1 MISTGFSALDNC
13 IGGLKKGKLYCLAGF
28 NFTPEWIVE
37 HFAIN
42 MIANAGRS
50 GFVYTDL
57 WGGNNPE
64 VWGNKIFFSVG
75 EHGNAVDFL
84 PDVNNG
90 FHLYQDKAVKTAR
103 IEEICGRFS
112 ALQRITPFDIAVFDM
127 QKIYLPKRKYPYTS
141 GKRAEHI
148 TGIFQKLAEVYNI
161 PIILLDEFCNFDIA
175 EQVSTNQFRRFL
187 CDLGHDCELGFVF
200 DWDEHM
206 PSIQL
211 KPTSYSNTLQKSVEN
226 LIVICRLPC
235 HDTQFDLAV
244 FQQDERVAEFEVR
257 SYVEDDISSEN
268 NK

>member
-28 NFTPEWIVE
+28 NFTPAWDVE
-37 HFAIN
+37 HFAVN

-50 GFVYTDL
+50 GFVYADS

-64 VWGNKIFFSVG
+64 VWENKIFFSVG

-90 FHLYQDKAVKTAR
+90 FRLYQDKAVKTAR

-141 GKRAEHI
+141 GKRANHI
-148 TGIFQKLAEVYNI
+148 TGIFQKLADVHNI
-161 PIILLDEFCNFDIA
+161 PIILLDEFCNF
-175 EQVSTNQFRRFL
+175 
-187 CDLGHDCELGFVF
+187 ELK
-200 DWDEHM
+200 DTA
-206 PSIQL
+206 PAIQL
-211 KPTSYSNTLQKSVEN
+211 KTTAYSNALQKNVEN
-226 LIVICRLPC
+226 LIVISRQTCQ
-235 HDTQFDLAV
+235 DTQFDLAV
-244 FQQDERVAEFEVR
+244 FQQGKSVAEFEVC
-257 SYVEDDISSEN
+257 SQVEADISPGN